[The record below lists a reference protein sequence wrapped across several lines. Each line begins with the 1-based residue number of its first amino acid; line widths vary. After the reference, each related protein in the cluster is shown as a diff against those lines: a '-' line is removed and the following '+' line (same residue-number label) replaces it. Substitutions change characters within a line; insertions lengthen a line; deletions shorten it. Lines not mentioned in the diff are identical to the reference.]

1 MNVATV
7 RNLTVAFFITLLGF
21 QCTSKEPQ
29 EVSQEADYLS
39 VSGNRFTD
47 NQGRTVILNGI
58 NHVNK
63 SQGDGYVNKNDE
75 MIFPKFKEWGFNCI
89 RYGISWDGLEPE
101 PGKINEAY
109 LKEIDKRVKW
119 AEENDLWLILDM
131 HQDLYGLKY
140 GNGAPLWATIDE
152 GLPHEIGDVWS
163 DSYLISP
170 AVHKAFDNFWKNT
183 PASDGVGLQDH
194 YIFLWKT
201 LAKRYAASP
210 SVAGFDVMNE
220 PFMGSDGMKVF
231 PKLLEGYASVIAQ
244 RTGQI
249 PSEADMVDMWGNEE
263 KRVAALASL
272 NNKEEYGAI
281 LNHAF
286 EPVRVFEQGPLS
298 DFYQRVRD
306 AIREVNKQQIIFLEH
321 TYFCNLG
328 VTSSFTIP
336 TDKNGNK
343 DLLCAYAPH
352 GYDLVTDTKGVA
364 TPAYERVELIFDR
377 IFEAGKQKGVPVIV
391 DEWGA
396 FYMGNNQYKKPAC
409 HVIAQFENAL
419 AGQTY
424 WCYWD
429 KIDTQ
434 DYFKTALSRPFPTRT
449 NGTLLAYRNDF
460 DRNNFS
466 CSWEEDQSAAPTR
479 IYIPDL
485 SKISKEKIQLS
496 PASKTEFVSL
506 KNTVAGYLEIEPIGK
521 ARELQISL

>member
-1 MNVATV
+1 MNVRTV
-7 RNLTVAFFITLLGF
+7 RNLLAAFLITLTGF
-21 QCTSKEPQ
+21 QCTSK
-29 EVSQEADYLS
+29 VSQEGAQGADYLS
-39 VSGNRFTD
+39 VCGNRFTD

-63 SQGDGYVNKNDE
+63 SPDDGYVNKNDE
-75 MIFPKFKEWGFNCI
+75 ALFPKFKEWGFNCI

-119 AEENDLWLILDM
+119 AEENGFWLILDM
-131 HQDLYGLKY
+131 HQDLYGRKY
-140 GNGAPLWATIDE
+140 GNGAPVWATLDQN
-152 GLPHEIGDVWS
+152 LPHETGDVWS

-170 AVHKAFDNFWKNT
+170 AIHKAFDNFWNNA

-201 LAKRYAASP
+201 LAKRYAGSP
-210 SVAGFDVMNE
+210 SVAGFDIMNE

-231 PKLLEGYASVIAQ
+231 PKLLEGYAGVIAQ
-244 RTGQI
+244 RTGQL
-249 PSEADMVDMWGNEE
+249 PTEADMVEMWGNEE
-263 KRVAALASL
+263 KRVAALSSL

-281 LNHAF
+281 LDNAF

-298 DFYQRVRD
+298 NFYQRVRD
-306 AIREVNKQQIIFLEH
+306 AVREVNGQQILFLEH

-328 VTSSFTIP
+328 ISSSFKIP
-336 TDKNGNK
+336 TDKNGEI
-343 DLLCAYAPH
+343 DPLCVYAPH

-396 FYMGNNQYKKPAC
+396 FYMGDNLYLKPAS
-409 HVIAQFENAL
+409 HLVTQFENAL

-429 KIDTQ
+429 KIETQ
-434 DYFKTALSRPFPTRT
+434 DYFRTALARPYPVRT
-449 NGTLLAYRNDF
+449 NGTLLAYRNNF
-460 DRNNFS
+460 EQNNFS
-466 CSWEEDQSAAPTR
+466 CSWEEGQSGAPTR

-485 SKISKEKIQLS
+485 SRVDKETIQLS
-496 PASKTEFVSL
+496 PASKTELVSL
-506 KNTVAGYLEIEPIGK
+506 ENTVSGYLEIEPIGQK
-521 ARELQISL
+521 RTLQMPL